1 MDSKE
6 PRATVVPLVIRG
18 LLVILGLKGHLVSL
32 VSLEPRDL
40 KVTGAPRELLEHR
53 ALMVP
58 VDLLDLPDPLVKRA
72 PKGRRDL
79 KDQMGNQDQRVLP
92 VIGGHR
98 EHLEAQGPQET
109 KGYKDRL
116 GHLGLKEPLEAQVLL
131 GKMVPLVVQ
140 ARPVLSDQLDLLA
153 TKDHRVRK
161 DNKAIRAQRV
171 MPGLRDRL
179 EFKAL
184 LEPMV
189 HQGNPDPLDQQ
200 GTEVHPV
207 ALDHP
212 ER

>member
-1 MDSKE
+1 
-6 PRATVVPLVIRG
+6 
-18 LLVILGLKGHLVSL
+18 
-32 VSLEPRDL
+32 
-40 KVTGAPRELLEHR
+40 
-53 ALMVP
+53 
-58 VDLLDLPDPLVKRA
+58 
-72 PKGRRDL
+72 
-79 KDQMGNQDQRVLP
+79 
-92 VIGGHR
+92 
-98 EHLEAQGPQET
+98 
-109 KGYKDRL
+109 
-116 GHLGLKEPLEAQVLL
+116 
-131 GKMVPLVVQ
+131 MVPLVVQ